1 MYNQD
6 KAIGSVWGC
15 YCSGDFLGRHGTVA
29 AAKRA
34 PEHYLPEVGD
44 IILYNENTS
53 QIESGGGSFGKTPR
67 GIGKVIGYGGRNNC
81 QMYVMIYR
89 RPGCNH
95 RESFLANDFRIGL
108 YIYRKLSDYVY
119 TAGRYDYYD
128 LDICRPHD
136 DIAELFADNGNNL
149 IPAEQQLFANAVR

>member
-67 GIGKVIGYGGRNNC
+67 GIWKQLITSTDLVGVILLLKK
-81 QMYVMIYR
+81 QKMYLQNWKM
-89 RPGCNH
+89 
-95 RESFLANDFRIGL
+95 
-108 YIYRKLSDYVY
+108 
-119 TAGRYDYYD
+119 
-128 LDICRPHD
+128 
-136 DIAELFADNGNNL
+136 
-149 IPAEQQLFANAVR
+149 